1 MKLWPIAVIT
11 FKEGIRNRALYGIT
25 LFALMLFGATA
36 LIATMI
42 PREVGKVSV
51 DLALST
57 ISFTG
62 LLIVLFVGIN
72 LMAKDLDKRTIY
84 TVLSRP
90 ISRSQYIVGKFLGM
104 VLLIT
109 VTMGILSVLAMAS
122 LVLMKAVHSPDNFM
136 RFSWQLIILADC
148 MTVLMLILL
157 SAVSFLFASFTSSSF
172 ITLVLTIITYIIGQ
186 SLSSVKALVESPPQE
201 IGVTVSPVTVKI
213 VQVAYYLFPNLS
225 LFDIKLQAAHALPV
239 SPSVI
244 VWSVVY
250 GIVYMTLAIL
260 IASLVFRKKE
270 FP

>member
-1 MKLWPIAVIT
+1 MTILWPIALIT
-11 FKEGIRNRALYGIT
+11 FKEGIRNRAIYGIT
-25 LFALMLFGATA
+25 LFALLLFGATV

-51 DLALST
+51 DMALST

-104 VLLIT
+104 VLLIA
-109 VTMGILSVLAMAS
+109 VSMGILSLLAIAAIVMLKTTHAGY
-122 LVLMKAVHSPDNFM
+122 FT
-136 RFSWQLIILADC
+136 RFSWPVIILADGL
-148 MTVLMLILL
+148 TVLMLIVL

-186 SLSSVKALVESPPQE
+186 SLSGVKALLESPSYE
-201 IGVTVSPVTVKI
+201 IGYSVSPVTVKM
-213 VQVAYYLFPNLS
+213 VTAAYYLFPNLS
-225 LFDIKLQAAHALPV
+225 LFDIKLQAAHALTV
-239 SPSVI
+239 SSSFVMWT
-244 VWSVVY
+244 VAYGLVY
-250 GIVYMTLAIL
+250 ITLSITLAAL
-260 IASLVFRKKE
+260 IFRKKE